1 MKGTAEM
8 MGGPSAG
15 TESGRPVKQPLAAVV
30 KSYGSKRK
38 GKKAEKKKKISHV
51 WYTKMN
57 ASEPLKKCR

>member
-38 GKKAEKKKKISHV
+38 GKRLKKKIGHV